1 MLIILKEVYKK
12 KNYNIYYMQNYI
24 LNIDS
29 SLSEE
34 SIKQQYHTTKFTY
47 KLPREYKNVIN
58 LKLTSVELPNTSFVI
73 SEKKKNNYFN
83 ITIDNTTHLIK
94 ISDGNYIPSDLEV
107 NIENQLKLIDIDFE
121 FNLQRYNY
129 LFKFYHKGQKKFS
142 ISFVNEDTN
151 YDNLGSILGFIE
163 NLYQDNYIY
172 QAEKIVNVTD
182 NNYCF
187 LAVNDFGNV
196 YHNNKKYLSKIIVTN
211 KKYEMTFDGSHKY
224 VSKEVIFQ
232 QPIDLNVLNVSLEDY
247 NSNLIDLNGIPF
259 SFTLE
264 LTTIKNSLLK
274 KYKELTFYNP
284 QLMKLMLDDVMLNYF
299 TNQTKD
305 YKIGEK
311 YDDLIQ
317 HNVTNHVGGEE
328 NDIDNQINLINKI
341 DGDNLAL
348 IEIEEKDRLYQAQR
362 KKRKMIKLIKK
373 FRSKYPD
380 KYNKIKNDKKKLC
393 QTINA
398 IIKRRKKN
406 KKLTEKI
413 VY

>member
-1 MLIILKEVYKK
+1 MLFL
-12 KNYNIYYMQNYI
+12 
-24 LNIDS
+24 
-29 SLSEE
+29 
-34 SIKQQYHTTKFTY
+34 
-47 KLPREYKNVIN
+47 
-58 LKLTSVELPNTSFVI
+58 
-73 SEKKKNNYFN
+73 KKKNNYFN

-107 NIENQLKLIDIDFE
+107 NIENQLKLIDTDFE

-142 ISFVNEDTN
+142 ISFVNENTN

-317 HNVTNHVGGEE
+317 HNVNNHIGGEE
-328 NDIDNQINLINKI
+328 NDIDNQIELINKI
-341 DGDNLAL
+341 DSDNLAL
-348 IEIEEKDRLYQAQR
+348 IEIEEKDRIYQAQR
-362 KKRKMIKLIKK
+362 KK
-373 FRSKYPD
+373 
-380 KYNKIKNDKKKLC
+380 
-393 QTINA
+393 
-398 IIKRRKKN
+398 
-406 KKLTEKI
+406 EK
-413 VY
+413 